1 MVDAPDLY
9 EKPRGK
15 SGARLADWLHACLAP
30 ETPQT
35 RKGLPM
41 SEEFDSAPG
50 LESGN
55 DIDVFRDDEGR
66 ISPLWL
72 ERLRAFLEAGR
83 GDDVALVMEPLHH
96 SEVGDVL
103 EQLHPAERVALVRA
117 LGDRFDFS
125 ALTEVDE
132 SIRIDIMD
140 ALPNADIAR
149 GVAELDN
156 DDAVFLL
163 EDLEQED
170 RDEVLDALPTFERL
184 ALKRSLDFP
193 EESAGRR
200 MQTDF
205 IAIPP
210 FWTVGQVIDYLRAE
224 KDLPDEFYQ
233 LYVVDAAYKVLG
245 TLPLDKFLRTQR
257 ATKIDEI
264 MNTNLVLVKAEED
277 QEDAARTFE
286 RYDLVE
292 VGVVDESGR
301 LVGVLTIDD
310 MVDVIHEEAD
320 EDIKLLAGVG
330 DEDVSDTTLDT
341 VRSRVPWLV
350 VNLFTAVMV
359 SFIIGL
365 FNATIEQMVALA
377 VLMPIVASMGG
388 NAGAQTMTVTVR
400 ALAMRE
406 LDGGRLRR
414 LIRREMVVGVA
425 NGVIF
430 AVLIG
435 IVTALRYGNVQ
446 LGIVIAMAMVINLI
460 VAGTFGILIPLTLDK
475 LKADPAIASAV
486 FVTTVTDV
494 VGFFAFLGIAGLWFG
509 LF

>member
-1 MVDAPDLY
+1 
-9 EKPRGK
+9 
-15 SGARLADWLHACLAP
+15 
-30 ETPQT
+30 
-35 RKGLPM
+35 M
-41 SEEFDSAPG
+41 SEEFDPAPG
-50 LESGN
+50 FDTGN
-55 DIDVFRDDEGR
+55 DSDVFRDADGR
-66 ISPLWL
+66 ISALWL

-83 GDDVALVMEPLHH
+83 NDDVALVMEPLHH

-103 EQLHPAERVALVRA
+103 EQLYAAERLALVHA
-117 LGDRFDFS
+117 LGEKFDFS

-132 SIRIDIMD
+132 SIRLEIMES
-140 ALPNADIAR
+140 LPNAAIAR

-156 DDAVFLL
+156 DDAVYLL
-163 EDLEQED
+163 EDLEEVD
-170 RDEVLDALPTFERL
+170 RDEILSALPVFERL
-184 ALKRSLDFP
+184 TLKRSLDFP
-193 EESAGRR
+193 EDSAGRR

-233 LYVVDAAYKVLG
+233 LYVVDASYTVLG
-245 TLPLDKFLRTQR
+245 TLPLDKFLRTPR
-257 ATKIDEI
+257 ATKIDSI
-264 MNTNLVLVKAEED
+264 MNTNFVLVNAEED
-277 QEDAARTFE
+277 QEEAARSFE

-310 MVDVIHEEAD
+310 IVDVIQEEAE
-320 EDIKLLAGVG
+320 EDIRLMAGVG

-341 VRSRVPWLV
+341 VKSRVPWLV
-350 VNLFTAVMV
+350 VNLVTAVLV
-359 SFIIGL
+359 SLVIGL

-406 LDGGRLRR
+406 LDGGRLKR
-414 LIRREMVVGVA
+414 LIRREMVVGVV

-435 IVTALRYGNVQ
+435 IVTAIRYGDVQ
-446 LGIVIAMAMVINLI
+446 LGIVIGMAMVINMI
-460 VAGTFGILIPLTLDK
+460 VAGTFGILIPLALDK

-486 FVTTVTDV
+486 FVTTITDV
-494 VGFFAFLGIAGLWFG
+494 IGFFAFLGIAGLWFG

>member
-1 MVDAPDLY
+1 MSTD
-9 EKPRGK
+9 
-15 SGARLADWLHACLAP
+15 P
-30 ETPQT
+30 ET
-35 RKGLPM
+35 
-41 SEEFDSAPG
+41 APG
-50 LESGN
+50 PEAG
-55 DIDVFRDDEGR
+55 IDPNALRDSEDR

-72 ERLRAFLEAGR
+72 ERLRAYLAAGR
-83 GDDVALVMEPLHH
+83 ADDIATVMEPLHAADT
-96 SEVGDVL
+96 GDVL
-103 EQLHPAERVALVRA
+103 ESLDQDERLALVRI
-117 LGDRFDFS
+117 LGDKFDYS

-132 SIRIDIMD
+132 SVRVDLMD
-140 ALPNADIAR
+140 ELSNADIAR
-149 GVAELDN
+149 GVTGLDN
-156 DDAVFLL
+156 DDAVAIL
-163 EDLEQED
+163 EDLEQAD
-170 RDEVLDALPTFERL
+170 REEVLSKLPTFERL
-184 ALKRSLDFP
+184 SLKRSLDFP

-210 FWTVGQVIDYLRAE
+210 FWSVGQTIDYLRSE
-224 KDLPDEFYQ
+224 PDLPEEFYQ
-233 LYVVDAAYKVLG
+233 IYVVDASYQVLG
-245 TLPLDKFLRTQR
+245 IIPLDKFLRSRRETR
-257 ATKIDEI
+257 IEDI
-264 MNTNLVLVKAEED
+264 MNTNVILVDANED
-277 QEDAARTFE
+277 QEEAARDFE

-292 VGVVDESGR
+292 VGVVDDRR

-310 MVDVIHEEAD
+310 IVDVIHEEAD

-330 DEDVSDTTLDT
+330 DEDISDAIADT

-359 SFIIGL
+359 SLVIGL

-388 NAGAQTMTVTVR
+388 NAGTQTMTVTVR

-406 LDGGRLRR
+406 IDGPRLRR
-414 LIRREMVVGVA
+414 LITREMVVGLI

-430 AVLIG
+430 AILIG
-435 IVTALRYGNVQ
+435 V
-446 LGIVIAMAMVINLI
+446 VIGLAMVINLI
-460 VAGTFGILIPLTLDK
+460 VAGTAGILIPLALDK

-486 FVTTVTDV
+486 FVTTITDV

>member
-1 MVDAPDLY
+1 
-9 EKPRGK
+9 
-15 SGARLADWLHACLAP
+15 
-30 ETPQT
+30 
-35 RKGLPM
+35 M
-41 SEEFDSAPG
+41 SEEFDPAPG
-50 LESGN
+50 FDTGN
-55 DIDVFRDDEGR
+55 DSNVFRDADGR
-66 ISPLWL
+66 ISALWL

-83 GDDVALVMEPLHH
+83 NDDVALVMEPLHH

-103 EQLHPAERVALVRA
+103 EQLDAGERLALVYA
-117 LGDRFDFS
+117 LGDKFDFS

-132 SIRIDIMD
+132 SIRLEIME
-140 ALPNADIAR
+140 ALPNAAIAR

-156 DDAVFLL
+156 DDAVYLL
-163 EDLEQED
+163 EDLEEVD
-170 RDEVLDALPTFERL
+170 RDEILSALPTFERL
-184 ALKRSLDFP
+184 SLKRSLDFP

-210 FWTVGQVIDYLRAE
+210 FWTVGQVIDYLRSE

-233 LYVVDAAYKVLG
+233 LYVVDASYTVLG
-245 TLPLDKFLRTQR
+245 TLPLDKFLRTPR
-257 ATKIDEI
+257 ATKIDSI
-264 MNTNLVLVKAEED
+264 MNTNFVLVNAEED
-277 QEDAARTFE
+277 QEEAARSFE

-310 MVDVIHEEAD
+310 IVDVIQEEAE
-320 EDIKLLAGVG
+320 EDIRLMAGVG
-330 DEDVSDTTLDT
+330 DEDVSDTTFDT
-341 VRSRVPWLV
+341 VKSRVPWLV
-350 VNLFTAVMV
+350 VNLVTAVLV
-359 SFIIGL
+359 SLVIGL

-414 LIRREMVVGVA
+414 LIRREMVVGVV

-430 AVLIG
+430 AILIG

-446 LGIVIAMAMVINLI
+446 LGVVIGLAMVINMI
-460 VAGTFGILIPLTLDK
+460 VAGTFGILIPLALDK

-486 FVTTVTDV
+486 FVTTITDV
-494 VGFFAFLGIAGLWFG
+494 IGFFAFLGIAGLWFG

>member
-1 MVDAPDLY
+1 M
-9 EKPRGK
+9 
-15 SGARLADWLHACLAP
+15 
-30 ETPQT
+30 
-35 RKGLPM
+35 
-41 SEEFDSAPG
+41 
-50 LESGN
+50 
-55 DIDVFRDDEGR
+55 FRDADGR
-66 ISPLWL
+66 ISALWL

-83 GDDVALVMEPLHH
+83 NDDVALVMEPLHH

-103 EQLHPAERVALVRA
+103 EQLYAAERLALVHA
-117 LGDRFDFS
+117 LGEKFDFS

-132 SIRIDIMD
+132 SIRLEIME
-140 ALPNADIAR
+140 ALPNAAIAR

-156 DDAVFLL
+156 DDAVYLL
-163 EDLEQED
+163 EDLEQVD
-170 RDEVLDALPTFERL
+170 RDEILSALPTFERL
-184 ALKRSLDFP
+184 TLKRSLDFP
-193 EESAGRR
+193 EDSAGRR

-210 FWTVGQVIDYLRAE
+210 FWTVGQVIDYLRSE

-233 LYVVDAAYKVLG
+233 LYVVDASYTVLG
-245 TLPLDKFLRTQR
+245 TLPLDKFLRTPR
-257 ATKIDEI
+257 ATKIDSI
-264 MNTNLVLVKAEED
+264 MNTNFVLVNAEED
-277 QEDAARTFE
+277 QEEAARSFE

-310 MVDVIHEEAD
+310 IVDVIQEEAE
-320 EDIKLLAGVG
+320 EDIRLMAGVG

-341 VRSRVPWLV
+341 VKSRVPWLV
-350 VNLFTAVMV
+350 VNLVTAVLV
-359 SFIIGL
+359 SLVIGL

-414 LIRREMVVGVA
+414 LIRREMVVGVV

-435 IVTALRYGNVQ
+435 IVTAFRYGDVQ
-446 LGIVIAMAMVINLI
+446 LGIVIGLAMVINMI

-486 FVTTVTDV
+486 FVTTITDV
-494 VGFFAFLGIAGLWFG
+494 IGFFAFLGIAGLWFG

>member
-1 MVDAPDLY
+1 
-9 EKPRGK
+9 
-15 SGARLADWLHACLAP
+15 
-30 ETPQT
+30 
-35 RKGLPM
+35 M
-41 SEEFDSAPG
+41 SEESEMAPG
-50 LESGN
+50 LETGIDN
-55 DIDVFRDDEGR
+55 DAFRDAEGR
-66 ISPLWL
+66 ISALWL
-72 ERLRAFLEAGR
+72 ERLRAFIEGSRAE
-83 GDDVALVMEPLHH
+83 DVALVMAPLH
-96 SEVGDVL
+96 SSDVGDVL
-103 EQLHPAERVALVRA
+103 EQLDHSERLALVRM

-132 SIRIDIMD
+132 SIRVELME
-140 ALPNADIAR
+140 ALPNSEIAR

-156 DDAVFLL
+156 DDAVYLL
-163 EDLEQED
+163 EDLEKED
-170 RDEVLDALPTFERL
+170 QDEILSALPTFERL

-210 FWTVGQVIDYLRAE
+210 FWTVGQTIDYLRTE
-224 KDLPDEFYQ
+224 GDLPDEFYQ
-233 LYVVDAAYKVLG
+233 IYVVDAAYKVLG
-245 TLPLDKFLRTQR
+245 ALPLDKFLRAQR
-257 ATKIDEI
+257 ATKIDAI
-264 MNTNLVLVKAEED
+264 MNASLVLVKAEED
-277 QEDAARTFE
+277 QEEAARSFE

-292 VGVVDESGR
+292 VGVVDENGR

-310 MVDVIHEEAD
+310 IVDVIQEEAE

-341 VRSRVPWLV
+341 VRSRAPWLG
-350 VNLFTAVMV
+350 VNLVAAVLV
-359 SFIIGL
+359 SFVIGF

-406 LDGGRLRR
+406 LDGGRLKR
-414 LIRREMVVGVA
+414 LIRREMVVGFF

-430 AVLIG
+430 AVGIG
-435 IVTALRYGNVQ
+435 VVTTLRYGD
-446 LGIVIAMAMVINLI
+446 LGLGVVIAMAMVINMI
-460 VAGTFGILIPLTLDK
+460 VAGTFGILVPLTLDR

-486 FVTTVTDV
+486 FVTTITDI